1 MDAETAE
8 LRRSFLDYLSQERG
22 LAEATIRAYGEDLRS
37 LAHYAAGAGVND
49 PLDDPTPR
57 AVSRYL
63 AWERAR
69 GVADSTLRRRLCT
82 LRVWTAYLELEGRR
96 RGTAGALPL
105 PGKRPAL
112 PRALGV
118 DQVEALLGATRKRLE
133 QAAATDGHRA
143 LTALVVLRLS
153 GEFGLTTAEIAHL
166 PADTASLD
174 PGNPLNADLELAEAW
189 SVLTQAVSAPGGDGV
204 RILPSPAAQSRLR
217 RDFTTTTARLTAR
230 LLPQR
235 LEYQRAFEAGPP
247 RAPHYLRALRDCA
260 LLELL
265 YAAGLRVGE
274 ALGLNWR
281 DLDLEDGFVRLRGKG
296 GRRRVVPFGESAR
309 LSLRRLRADLAAS
322 AGDPVFVGPRG
333 RPLQRRAV
341 NTLLSKLSADC
352 GLDPPATPHQLRH
365 SFATH
370 LLAGGA
376 GIRLVNELLGH
387 RRLAETQRYTRVEV
401 SRLVKAHQRH
411 PREVTEHGF
420 GP

>member
-8 LRRSFLDYLSQERG
+8 HRRAFLDYLSQERG

-37 LAHYAAGAGVND
+37 FARYAAGAGVSD

-82 LRVWTAYLELEGRR
+82 LRVWTAYQELEGRS

-118 DQVEALLGATRKRLE
+118 DQVEALLGAARKRLE

-143 LTALVVLRLS
+143 LTALIVLRLS
-153 GEFGLTTAEIAHL
+153 GEFGLTTAEIASL
-166 PADTASLD
+166 PANAASL
-174 PGNPLNADLELAEAW
+174 PVGHPLNADAELAEAW
-189 SVLTQAVSAPGGDGV
+189 SLLNCSINETTNETTGETPPVS
-204 RILPSPAAQSRLR
+204 LNPARQSRLR

-230 LLPQR
+230 LLPR
-235 LEYQRAFEAGPP
+235 RMENLETAAPGPP

-281 DLDLEDGFVRLRGKG
+281 DLDLDDGFAHLRGKG

-309 LSLRRLRADLAAS
+309 LSLRRLRADSAAS

-341 NTLLSKLSADC
+341 NALLGKLSADC

-370 LLAGGA
+370 LLGGGA

-401 SRLVKAHQRH
+401 SRLVEAHHRH
-411 PREVTEHGF
+411 PREATEH
-420 GP
+420 